1 MTIKVRRGDS
11 CYLQIAYFSQNLT
24 CANSTSFPSSFALN
38 FFYGSL
44 RNRDS
49 NLGMGGGFFI
59 KRKIF
64 NTKNSW
70 KDMAETLTINK
81 SAIVDL
87 IRLKEDFDSIV
98 ESIELMS
105 NKEFMDSYKR
115 AKEQIR
121 KREFCDWDAL

>member
-1 MTIKVRRGDS
+1 
-11 CYLQIAYFSQNLT
+11 
-24 CANSTSFPSSFALN
+24 
-38 FFYGSL
+38 
-44 RNRDS
+44 
-49 NLGMGGGFFI
+49 
-59 KRKIF
+59 
-64 NTKNSW
+64 
-70 KDMAETLTINK
+70 MAETLTINK